1 MKKQEKQKEQQAQQ
15 ELLYRLSV
23 FEQHIKQLHQQLQL
37 IEKNILDL
45 NSLDFG
51 IDEIK
56 GSVGK
61 EILGQLGRG
70 IFVKANIISED
81 LVVDVGNKNFV
92 KKSINDTKKI
102 IKEQIEKLHEI
113 EKELKDKLEE
123 INEEMTELVL
133 EAQKNQS
140 SNLFKNLS

>member
-70 IFVKANIISED
+70 IFVKANIISEE
-81 LVVDVGNKNFV
+81 LIVDVGNKNFV
-92 KKSINDTKKI
+92 KKSISDTKKI
-102 IKEQIEKLHEI
+102 IKEQIEKLYEI

-133 EAQKNQS
+133 EAQKNQLNS
-140 SNLFKNLS
+140 STN

>member
-81 LVVDVGNKNFV
+81 LIVDVGNKNFV
-92 KKSINDTKKI
+92 KKSISDTKKI
-102 IKEQIEKLHEI
+102 IKEQIKKLHQI

-133 EAQKNQS
+133 EAQKNQPNS
-140 SNLFKNLS
+140 STN

>member
-1 MKKQEKQKEQQAQQ
+1 MKNKEQEKQKEQHAQQ
-15 ELLYRLSV
+15 EFLYRLSV

-70 IFVKANIISED
+70 IFVKANITSEE
-81 LVVDVGNKNFV
+81 LIVDVGNKNFV
-92 KKSINDTKKI
+92 KKSISDTKKI

-133 EAQKNQS
+133 EAQKNQPNS
-140 SNLFKNLS
+140 STN

>member
-37 IEKNILDL
+37 IEKNIIDL

-70 IFVKANIISED
+70 IFVKANITSED

-92 KKSINDTKKI
+92 KKSISDTKKI
-102 IKEQIEKLHEI
+102 IKEQIEKLHQI
-113 EKELKDKLEE
+113 EKELKDKLKE

-133 EAQKNQS
+133 EAQKNQPNS
-140 SNLFKNLS
+140 STN

>member
-56 GSVGK
+56 GSVGR

-81 LVVDVGNKNFV
+81 LIVDVGNKNFV
-92 KKSINDTKKI
+92 KKSISDTKKI

-133 EAQKNQS
+133 EAQKNQLNS
-140 SNLFKNLS
+140 STN

>member
-81 LVVDVGNKNFV
+81 LIVDVGNKNFV
-92 KKSINDTKKI
+92 KKSISDTKKI
-102 IKEQIEKLHEI
+102 IKEQIKKLHEI

-133 EAQKNQS
+133 EAQKNQPNS
-140 SNLFKNLS
+140 STN

>member
-1 MKKQEKQKEQQAQQ
+1 MEKQGKQKEQQAQQ
-15 ELLYRLSV
+15 ELMFKLSM
-23 FEQHIKQLHQQLQL
+23 FEQQIQQINQQLQL

-45 NSLDFG
+45 NSLNFG
-51 IDEIK
+51 MDEIK

-70 IFVKANIISED
+70 IFVKANITSED

-92 KKSINDTKKI
+92 KKSVTDTKKI
-102 IKEQIEKLHEI
+102 IKEQIEKLHQI

-123 INEEMTELVL
+123 TNKEMTELIL
-133 EAQKNQS
+133 EAQKN
-140 SNLFKNLS
+140 

>member
-1 MKKQEKQKEQQAQQ
+1 MEKQEKQKEQQAQQ
-15 ELLYRLSV
+15 EFLYRLSV

-92 KKSINDTKKI
+92 KKSISDTKKI

-113 EKELKDKLEE
+113 EKELKDKIGE

-133 EAQKNQS
+133 EAQKNQPNS
-140 SNLFKNLS
+140 STN